1 VVDECIETLV
11 GPAAVRLGAMVS
23 AGRWRTVLV
32 GGVAACLVG
41 LSGCGAASGPEQ
53 PTPGSTTTATSPDP
67 SPSTA
72 GPTPTT
78 GDSPTTSSPTASSPT
93 ASSPTSTT
101 TGLTLREL
109 GFENGPLDE
118 FTLPADAVIS
128 TSVDQPNVVTIVLAR
143 PSPQTVEDYL
153 RATLPDAG
161 FTIDARAAAG
171 AAMTFKGNGWTG
183 GFTGTAATSAIV
195 LRPSS

>member
-1 VVDECIETLV
+1 M
-11 GPAAVRLGAMVS
+11 A

-32 GGVAACLVG
+32 GGVAAGLLVG
-41 LSGCGAASGPEQ
+41 VSACGAASGPEQ
-53 PTPGSTTTATSPDP
+53 PTPSPTATATGPDR
-67 SPSTA
+67 SPSTVS
-72 GPTPTT
+72 PTPTT
-78 GDSPTTSSPTASSPT
+78 SDSPSASDPTASSPT
-93 ASSPTSTT
+93 AASPTSTT

-143 PSPQTVEDYL
+143 PSPQTVQDYL
-153 RATLPDAG
+153 RATLPGEG
-161 FTIDARAAAG
+161 FTIDARATAG
-171 AAMTFKGNGWTG
+171 AAMTFEGNGWTG

-195 LRPSS
+195 LRPTS